1 MRDVAIIGVGANPK
15 WGELWGQSLRDIF
28 VEAALAAMDDAGVDH
43 IDSMYVGCMSSGIF
57 AGQEHIGSLLAD
69 YLGQPHVPATRV
81 ETACASGGAAV
92 KMAALEVASG
102 HSDVV
107 LAGGV
112 EKMTDVGGGDA
123 TYALGTAADA
133 EYECYHGATFPGLY
147 AMIARAH
154 MDRYG
159 TTPEMLAQVA
169 VKNHDNG
176 ALNAKAQFGAS
187 IRQVM
192 AQKVA
197 RAQAKG
203 RPVPTWADEMDFLH
217 DDRANPVIAW
227 PMRLFDCSPISD
239 GAAAVLLVAEEMV
252 KSFTDD
258 PIYVIGSG
266 QASDAG
272 LHDRP
277 DLTSIGAARFAG
289 QRAYEM
295 AGVSPDDIKLAEVHD
310 CFTIAEIM
318 AIEDLS
324 FFAAGRGYRAA
335 EEGLTARTGPKPV
348 NTSGG
353 LKSKGHPVGASG
365 AGQVIEIW
373 KQMRGEAGARQVSG
387 DVDLALTHNVGGTGQ
402 TCVVHI
408 YERR

>member
-28 VEAALAAMDDAGVDH
+28 VEAALAAIDDAGVDR
-43 IDSMYVGCMSSGIF
+43 IDGMYVGCMSSGLF

-69 YLGQPHVPATRV
+69 YLGQRHLPATRV
-81 ETACASGGAAV
+81 ESACASGGAAV

-102 HSDVV
+102 HSDIV

-176 ALNAKAQFGAS
+176 ALNA
-187 IRQVM
+187 M
-192 AQKVA
+192 AQYPFHIRAKQVLDSIMVA
-197 RAQAKG
+197 D
-203 RPVPTWADEMDFLH
+203 PLH
-217 DDRANPVIAW
+217 I
-227 PMRLFDCSPISD
+227 LDCSPITD
-239 GAAAVLLVAEEMV
+239 GAAAAILCPLETAKKLSKKLPIKIAGFGHATDTIQLAQREDMTWLGATAKAAE
-252 KSFTDD
+252 
-258 PIYVIGSG
+258 
-266 QASDAG
+266 QA
-272 LHDRP
+272 
-277 DLTSIGAARFAG
+277 FK
-289 QRAYEM
+289 M
-295 AGVSPDDIKLAEVHD
+295 AGVAPKDVDLFEVHD
-310 CFTIAEIM
+310 CFTIAELVV
-318 AIEDLS
+318 IESLGLVGKGE
-324 FFAAGRGYRAA
+324 AGKATL
-335 EEGLTARTGPKPV
+335 EGRTARDGDLPV

-353 LKSKGHPVGASG
+353 LKSKGHPVGATG
-365 AGQVIEIW
+365 VAQVMEVV
-373 KQMRGEAGARQVSG
+373 KQLRGEAGERQVKDAKRGLTQNMGGSG
-387 DVDLALTHNVGGTGQ
+387 GSA
-402 TCVVHI
+402 VVHI
-408 YERR
+408 LEVA